1 MHTLHGLIP
10 RNLAT
15 RKARTLLTV
24 LGIALGVAAMVAA
37 GVVRE
42 SATRSVADMFDQ
54 AAGRADLAV
63 TTAMAGIVGNEG
75 FDAVTLERV
84 RAVSG
89 VEMAAP
95 LLQVATLPTT
105 QLSDWKTSFMFGSF
119 DGMVLYG
126 VDPQASHAVGHYR
139 LASGADLTAADRDVV
154 LLSQRY
160 AEDLDVGVGDQVE
173 LVAPTGQVRLTVVGL
188 LASDGLARL
197 GHGQVGLT
205 TLSTA
210 GRLFERPGR
219 LDQIDVV
226 AAPGTDAETLKTSL
240 QTALGEG
247 LRVLRPASKGALVD
261 QMVQTIV
268 IGLGFISVLALVVG
282 AFLIYNTFATTVAE
296 RTHEL
301 GLLRAVGAGRGQIV
315 RLVLV
320 EAALLGLVG
329 AALGVGLGLALA
341 TGMKTLVGAAIN
353 SELRAL
359 VILPEHV
366 ISGLVVGVAAALIS
380 GLAPAL
386 RAGRLPAVE
395 AIQQRRQG
403 DGRASRRQIGVGLA
417 LATLGLMLT
426 AGYRIHPVEMPYN
439 LAFGMMIAMMV
450 GMSLLIAAAIP
461 PLERWAGRALGVFGV
476 EGRLGGRNL
485 ARSPG
490 RSALTAAALMFGL
503 ASVIIIGGI
512 VSSAKALA
520 LNYMDKTLAAHL
532 WVYAPQRLPRS
543 LADEIA
549 ALPEVR
555 LARPAATIPTQFTPG
570 DASQSELTV
579 IFIALDPQRSQHLD
593 FYFTSDMEQPDQAI
607 ARWTEGGAVFIA
619 SPLREWYGLDVGD
632 TVRLQTLQGPADFEV
647 AGVTLDLTAGGYA
660 LHGVYADAERYFGVS
675 GADTIAVNLIPG
687 ADPKALGRRI
697 LDQWGGTYNL
707 RFETQAEFRAR
718 TQQLTDS
725 YFAVNDLAVLIGIV
739 VATLGIVNTLLMNV
753 WERRREIGMLR
764 ALGMTHGQVVRLIL
778 AEAVALGVLGGLLG
792 VMVGAWLSGF
802 AVETSAS
809 VNGYPLP
816 YVFPTQAVATCV
828 IIALCVPL
836 LAGLWPAQRGARV
849 NIIDA
854 MRSE

>member
-89 VEMAAP
+89 VEIAAP
-95 LLQVATLPTT
+95 LLQITTLPTT

-139 LASGADLTAADRDVV
+139 LASGADLTAADRDAV

-160 AEDLDVGVGDQVE
+160 AEDLGVGPGDQVE

-247 LRVLRPASKGALVD
+247 LRVLRPANKGALVD

-417 LATLGLMLT
+417 LATLDLMLT

-816 YVFPTQAVATCV
+816 YVFPIQAVVTCV